1 MTQALYVALG
11 LVAGV
16 LGGMFGIGGGV
27 ILVPAL
33 VLLFG
38 MNQHMAQGTSL
49 AILLP
54 PVGILAVMR
63 YYQAGNVKLGIAAF
77 ICAGFIV
84 GGFIGASLIQ
94 NMPSAL
100 LKKMFG
106 VFFLLVS
113 LHMIFSK

>member
-11 LVAGV
+11 LAAGV

-38 MNQHMAQGTSL
+38 MNQHVAQGTSL

-94 NMPSAL
+94 NMPGAL

>member
-1 MTQALYVALG
+1 MAQALYVTLG

-84 GGFIGASLIQ
+84 GGFIGASLIHHV
-94 NMPSAL
+94 PSAL
-100 LKKMFG
+100 VKKMFG
-106 VFFLLVS
+106 VFILVAS